1 MMEKT
6 KNHAVWSAAVIGLK
20 LLLICA
26 IIAGIVSFVYALT
39 HDTYL
44 KNQEGQKAEAIG
56 KIFSLDA
63 PVTKEIAENVY
74 AVYDTDGKTLKGYCV
89 EVVESS
95 GYNGDITMMVG
106 YDIDKCVSGVE
117 IVSHSETPGLGSK
130 VESDGYR
137 SQFIGT
143 DKELT
148 YEEIDGISG
157 ATFSSKAVLAG
168 VNKATAALTAAL
180 KTNGGAN

>member
-1 MMEKT
+1 MENT
-6 KNHAVWSAAVIGLK
+6 KNKSVWEAALIGLK

-39 HDTYL
+39 QKTYL
-44 KNQEGQKAEAIG
+44 QNQERQKAEAIG
-56 KIFSLDA
+56 KIFSMDA
-63 PVTKEIAENVY
+63 PVTDKLSDNVY
-74 AVYDTDGKTLKGYCV
+74 AIYGTDGKTLMGYCV

-106 YDIDKCVSGVE
+106 FDADKKVSGVE

-130 VESDGYR
+130 VEGDEYR
-137 SQFIGT
+137 KQFIGV

-168 VNKATAALTAAL
+168 VNQATSALAEAL

>member
-1 MMEKT
+1 MMENT
-6 KNHAVWSAAVIGLK
+6 KNKSVWNTVAVGLK

-44 KNQEGQKAEAIG
+44 KNQEEQKAKAIG
-56 KIFSLDA
+56 KIFSMES
-63 PVTKEIAENVY
+63 PVTNPLSDNVY
-74 AVYDTDGKTLKGYCV
+74 AVYATDGKTLLGYCV

-106 YDIDKCVSGVE
+106 FDAERKVSGVE

-130 VESDGYR
+130 VEGEDYR
-137 SQFIGT
+137 KQFIGV

-168 VNKATAALTAAL
+168 VNKATAALAEAL